1 MWQGLLLPAA
11 FFLTASCSSLHV
23 PVRGFEIPSQ
33 ELWFSSHDGV
43 SIGARAIISRDL
55 YWDLF
60 DDNLPAFGIGAIW
73 VEVRNESESVLDMSS
88 VHWILDGNPAGPKEL
103 DSSSV
108 LDRYYKM
115 RNVRMVSLEEERK
128 SRVNLEFVRFP
139 SVRIPSGSR
148 RHGFLF
154 FRTNPS
160 ESENWARGSLRA
172 EQVRDSQGRILS
184 IQVSLAN
191 ANP

>member
-1 MWQGLLLPAA
+1 MWQGLLLSAA
-11 FFLTASCSSLHV
+11 VFLTASCSSMQV

-33 ELWFSSHDGV
+33 ELLFFSQNGV
-43 SIGARAIISRDL
+43 SIGARAIVGRDH

-60 DDNLPAFGIGAIW
+60 DDNLPEFGIGAIW
-73 VEVRNESESVLDMSS
+73 VEVRNESESILDMSS
-88 VHWILDGNPAGPKEL
+88 VRWILDGNQAGKKEL

-115 RNVRMVSLEEERK
+115 RRIRMVSSEENRK
-128 SRVNLEFVRFP
+128 SIVNLEFVRFR
-139 SVRIPSGSR
+139 SARIPSRSSSQ
-148 RHGFLF
+148 GFLF
-154 FRTNPS
+154 FRTNPY

-172 EQVRDSQGRILS
+172 ERVRDSQGRILS